1 MVGMRNALAL
11 PALALVLA
19 LASAL
24 PSRIAIASTQSAGTG
39 RAFYLAGGLLS
50 DVAAVGPIFVVVIA
64 LLALLSSSTAAQADT
79 KRVDRGV
86 VMLLAVFAFAL
97 FTQNA
102 TAEFRI
108 ERGVLPGPIDLRQG
122 MGHHDFF
129 TAEAPLLVAGRFLW
143 ANLAC
148 LAIAVVVALRLR
160 PALAPGPAT
169 ARLRIARGVAIAVA
183 SCACLIAA
191 SRRAD
196 AYCVRMNNRDA
207 LASPSAALVTGLLTG
222 ARYDGS
228 PSATRA
234 LLAEHVG
241 APADVVLG
249 AHQLGYPPESASRL
263 SRASS
268 STANDHP
275 LARPLD
281 PGAEAPETSLL
292 RAARAFSRAAFT
304 GATPIVFH
312 VSLESAR
319 ADDIHALHDD
329 APSTVAPFLDHVYAT
344 EDGAIAFAR
353 AHQSGVRTS
362 QALGAVMCGLGAL
375 PFHIS
380 ASRDLGALP
389 LRCLPDVLADARFGT
404 RVFYGHELVFDDM
417 ASFFS
422 AHRMSLHERR
432 DFPASAPRGVWDAV
446 SDASV
451 YDAAIEDAD
460 RAAAADAR
468 YSFVLTLSHHAPY
481 TSPSDLSPP
490 HRVEIDELCQRRGL
504 HGENCERLA
513 TLRYADDSL
522 RHFVGRVA
530 ASKNA
535 ARSLVVVAGD
545 HTVHRAAPW
554 GSADR
559 PEGTTQIPFFVWL
572 PPALRDRIRDDDG
585 FSAAWQELRTLARTQ
600 PISSSDIP
608 SLLLALVGESAPL
621 RALPTEARWHT
632 LGGQA
637 TSPHYRSVT
646 GRGVIHGI
654 DAHGF
659 VFDVEAD
666 GSVHTGE
673 IRMESLRGPADVAD
687 AGPHNRGEIAF
698 LGSFLRAQANRR

>member
-1 MVGMRNALAL
+1 MVGTRSALAL

-19 LASAL
+19 AASAL
-24 PSRIAIASTQSAGTG
+24 PSRIAIATTQSTGMG

-50 DVAAVGPIFVVVIA
+50 DVAAIGPIFVVAV
-64 LLALLSSSTAAQADT
+64 ALLSFSSPSSASPTAGT
-79 KRVDRGV
+79 DRRT
-86 VMLLAVFAFAL
+86 LLLVLLFALAL

-148 LAIAVVVALRLR
+148 TACAIVVALGLRPELTAAGSRLR
-160 PALAPGPAT
+160 A
-169 ARLRIARGVAIAVA
+169 ARGVAFAIAICAMLVVA
-183 SCACLIAA
+183 SQ
-191 SRRAD
+191 RAE
-196 AYCVRMNNRDA
+196 AYCGRMNNRDA

-241 APADVVLG
+241 SADEIALG
-249 AHQLGYPPESASRL
+249 ARQLGYPPESATRL
-263 SRASS
+263 ARASS
-268 STANDHP
+268 SFDTSDHP
-275 LARPLD
+275 LSRPLD
-281 PGAEAPETSLL
+281 PSPGADDEPGLV
-292 RAARAFSRAAFT
+292 RAARALSRAAFT
-304 GATPIVFH
+304 GVPPIVFH

-319 ADDIHALHDD
+319 ADDIHTLHDD
-329 APSTVAPFLDHVYAT
+329 APRTVAPFLDHVYAAD
-344 EDGAIAFAR
+344 EGVIAFAH

-380 ASRDLGALP
+380 SSRDLGALP
-389 LRCLPDVLADARFGT
+389 LRCLPDVLADARFGS

-422 AHRMSLHERR
+422 AHHLGLHERR

-451 YDAAIEDAD
+451 YDAAVDDAD
-460 RAAAADAR
+460 RAAAGEAR

-481 TSPSDLSPP
+481 TAPTDLSPA
-490 HRVEIDELCQRRGL
+490 HRAEVDELCRTREL

-513 TLRYADDSL
+513 TLRYADESL
-522 RHFVGRVA
+522 RRFLGRVA
-530 ASKNA
+530 SSKNA
-535 ARSLVVVAGD
+535 DRSIVIVAGD
-545 HTVHRAAPW
+545 HTVHRAVPW
-554 GSADR
+554 GPADR
-559 PEGTTQIPFFVWL
+559 PEGTTQIPLFVWL
-572 PPALRDRIRDDDG
+572 PPALRARARDHEG
-585 FSAAWQELRTLARTQ
+585 FAIAWENLRAIARTQ
-600 PISSSDIP
+600 PISSSDLP
-608 SLLLALVGESAPL
+608 SLLLALVGESAPM
-621 RALPTEARWHT
+621 RALPADARWHT

-659 VFDVEAD
+659 VFDVDA
-666 GSVHTGE
+666 GGVPHTSE
-673 IRMESLRGPADVAD
+673 IRMESLRGPDDVVN

-698 LGSFLRAQANRR
+698 LGSFLRAEANRR

>member
-1 MVGMRNALAL
+1 MRNALAL
-11 PALALVLA
+11 PAVALVLA
-19 LASAL
+19 AASAL
-24 PSRIAIASTQSAGTG
+24 PSRIAIAGSQSVGAG

-50 DVAAVGPIFVVVIA
+50 DVAAVGPIFVLVIT
-64 LLALLSSSTAAQADT
+64 LLALLSSSGAAEAET

-160 PALAPGPAT
+160 PTLEPAPTT
-169 ARLRIARGVAIAVA
+169 ARLRNARGIATAVA
-183 SCACLIAA
+183 LCACLIVA

-207 LASPSAALVTGLLTG
+207 LASPSAALVAGLLTG

-234 LLAEHVG
+234 LLAEHIG
-241 APADVVLG
+241 APGDVVLG

-268 STANDHP
+268 STASDHP
-275 LARPLD
+275 LARSLD
-281 PGAEAPETSLL
+281 PEAGAPEPSLL

-304 GATPIVFH
+304 GSTPFVFH

-319 ADDIHALHDD
+319 ADDVHALHDD
-329 APSTVAPFLDHVYAT
+329 APRTVAPFLDHVYTAD
-344 EDGAIAFAR
+344 EGAIAFAR

-389 LRCLPDVLADARFGT
+389 LRCMPDVLADAGFGS

-422 AHRMSLHERR
+422 THRMSLHERR

-451 YDAAIEDAD
+451 YDAAIDDAD
-460 RAAAADAR
+460 RAATDDAR
-468 YSFVLTLSHHAPY
+468 YSFILTLSHHAPH
-481 TSPSDLSPP
+481 TAPTDLSPP
-490 HRVEIDELCQRRGL
+490 HRAEIDELCHARGL

-522 RHFVGRVA
+522 RRFLGRVA
-530 ASKNA
+530 TSKNA
-535 ARSLVVVAGD
+535 ARSIVVIAGD
-545 HTVHRAAPW
+545 HTVHRAVPW

-559 PEGTTQIPFFVWL
+559 PEGTTQIPLFVWL
-572 PPALRDRIRDDDG
+572 PPALRERIRGHEG
-585 FSAAWQELRTLARTQ
+585 FDAAWNELRALARMH
-600 PISSSDIP
+600 PISSADLP
-608 SLLLALVGESAPL
+608 SLLLALVSESAPL
-621 RALPTEARWHT
+621 RALPAEARWHT
-632 LGGQA
+632 IGGQA

-659 VFDVEAD
+659 VFDVDAE
-666 GSVHTGE
+666 GVVQTGE
-673 IRMESLRGPADVAD
+673 IRMESLRGPADIAE

>member
-1 MVGMRNALAL
+1 MVGTRNALAL

-19 LASAL
+19 AASAL
-24 PSRIAIASTQSAGTG
+24 PSRIAIASSQSAGTG

-64 LLALLSSSTAAQADT
+64 LLALLSPSASAVAEAET
-79 KRVDRGV
+79 KRIDRGV

-160 PALAPGPAT
+160 PALAPAT
-169 ARLRIARGVAIAVA
+169 ARLRTARGIAIAVVL
-183 SCACLIAA
+183 CACLIVA

-228 PSATRA
+228 PSATRS

-268 STANDHP
+268 STTSDHP

-281 PGAEAPETSLL
+281 LEAGAREPSLL

-319 ADDIHALHDD
+319 ADDLHALHDD
-329 APSTVAPFLDHVYAT
+329 APRTVAPFLDHVYAAD
-344 EDGAIAFAR
+344 EGAIAFAR

-389 LRCLPDVLADARFGT
+389 LRCMPDVLADARFGT

-422 AHRMSLHERR
+422 AHRMSLHERH

-451 YDAAIEDAD
+451 YDAAVDDAD
-460 RAAAADAR
+460 RAATADAR

-481 TSPSDLSPP
+481 TAPTDLSPP
-490 HRVEIDELCQRRGL
+490 HRAEIDELCRTRGL

-513 TLRYADDSL
+513 TLRYADESL
-522 RHFVGRVA
+522 RRFLGRVA
-530 ASKNA
+530 TSKNA
-535 ARSLVVVAGD
+535 ARSIVVVAGD
-545 HTVHRAAPW
+545 HTVHRAVPW
-554 GSADR
+554 GPTDR
-559 PEGTTQIPFFVWL
+559 PEGTTQIPLFMWL
-572 PPALRDRIRDDDG
+572 PPALRDRIRDHESFD
-585 FSAAWQELRTLARTQ
+585 AAWNELRALARTH
-600 PISSSDIP
+600 PISSSDLP
-608 SLLLALVGESAPL
+608 SLLLALVSESAPL
-621 RALPTEARWHT
+621 QALPAEARWHT

-659 VFDVEAD
+659 VFDVDAE
-666 GSVHTGE
+666 GVVHTGE
-673 IRMESLRGPADVAD
+673 IRMESLRGPADVAE